1 MDEEYDI
8 EEYYIIDK
16 IPPYDSFDFGLLKL
30 DSYEQQY
37 SFVDLRITKKNIN
50 RSSINGRDLIAFST
64 AKSVSKLFHNS
75 ILLILHN
82 TRDEIFNLL
91 DGQDRIQEEY
101 IDGSKCYMVGEKQL
115 YIVDPRSSNPYN
127 CSLTIDL
134 DDDYPMMRFDIIGFW
149 MHSSLRK
156 HTTYHLDDD
165 VYDLIVQKI
174 RQTIQIVRGL
184 LMDKYDSAELI
195 SLSYK

>member
-1 MDEEYDI
+1 
-8 EEYYIIDK
+8 
-16 IPPYDSFDFGLLKL
+16 
-30 DSYEQQY
+30 
-37 SFVDLRITKKNIN
+37 
-50 RSSINGRDLIAFST
+50 
-64 AKSVSKLFHNS
+64 
-75 ILLILHN
+75 
-82 TRDEIFNLL
+82 
-91 DGQDRIQEEY
+91 
-101 IDGSKCYMVGEKQL
+101 MVGEKQL